1 MKMTEHELLEV
12 TGGAVTAT
20 LINSIARGITTI
32 VDLGRSLGSA
42 IRRIVS
48 NKICPID

>member
-1 MKMTEHELLEV
+1 MILSKEQLLEIK
-12 TGGAVTAT
+12 GGAITAT
-20 LINSIARGITTI
+20 FINSLARGISTI
-32 VDLGRSLGSA
+32 VDLGRSLGGA